1 MALAQVFRHF
11 NGYAHVLVAAPSA
24 VDALNTLALELEH
37 VARLRALVYGVAH
50 LAVERRHRDFRAECS
65 LRECDWHIAP
75 NVVAAARENG
85 MRTNC
90 NVYVQVAVRT
100 AVGAGIALAADIQN
114 LIVID
119 TRRNGNLDRLL
130 TADLALAVARFAR
143 GIDNL
148 ASAVAAV
155 ARACGLHH
163 AERCALVDAH
173 LAGAAAVRTGLGAC
187 ALSRAGAVAIRAIF
201 DLVVGHIFLAAL
213 CRFLKRKGDARL
225 HVTAAARCVRVR
237 TASAAPETAAEEAV
251 ENIGKIKTACAA
263 GIRISAARAAS
274 EVRVYARKAELVV
287 ARLLVFIRKYLI
299 RFVDF
304 LKLRFRIFISGIQV
318 RVVLLCKLAVRL
330 FNHIVCCALIDPKHF
345 IIIFFVVRHPLSSP
359 RKLQKARDAFRLPLR
374 F

>member
-1 MALAQVFRHF
+1 
-11 NGYAHVLVAAPSA
+11 
-24 VDALNTLALELEH
+24 
-37 VARLRALVYGVAH
+37 
-50 LAVERRHRDFRAECS
+50 
-65 LRECDWHIAP
+65 
-75 NVVAAARENG
+75 

-100 AVGAGIALAADIQN
+100 AVGTGIALAADIQN

-130 TADLALAVARFAR
+130 AADLTLAVARFAR

-173 LAGAAAVRTGLGAC
+173 LAGAAAVRAGLGAC

-213 CRFLKRKGDARL
+213 CRFLKRKGDACL
-225 HVTAAARCVRVR
+225 YVTAAARCVRVR
-237 TASAAPETAAEEAV
+237 TASAAPETATEEAV

-263 GIRISAARAAS
+263 GIRISAARAAA

-287 ARLLVFIRKYLI
+287 AHLLVFIRKYLI

-330 FNHIVCCALIDPKHF
+330 FNHIV
-345 IIIFFVVRHPLSSP
+345 
-359 RKLQKARDAFRLPLR
+359 
-374 F
+374 

>member
-1 MALAQVFRHF
+1 MCLVFKQVFDLAEEAFTLLIVLFVGILFKFLQKLFLALAQVFRHF
-11 NGYAHVLVAAPSA
+11 NGHAHVLVAASSA

-50 LAVERRHRDFRAECS
+50 LTVERRHRDFRAECS
-65 LRECDWHIAP
+65 LRERDWHIAP

-100 AVGAGIALAADIQN
+100 TVGAGIALAADIQN

-130 TADLALAVARFAR
+130 AADLTLAVARFAR

-173 LAGAAAVRTGLGAC
+173 LAGAAAVRAGLGAC
-187 ALSRAGAVAIRAIF
+187 ALSRTGAVAIRAIF

-213 CRFLKRKGDARL
+213 CRFLK
-225 HVTAAARCVRVR
+225 
-237 TASAAPETAAEEAV
+237 
-251 ENIGKIKTACAA
+251 
-263 GIRISAARAAS
+263 
-274 EVRVYARKAELVV
+274 
-287 ARLLVFIRKYLI
+287 
-299 RFVDF
+299 
-304 LKLRFRIFISGIQV
+304 
-318 RVVLLCKLAVRL
+318 
-330 FNHIVCCALIDPKHF
+330 
-345 IIIFFVVRHPLSSP
+345 
-359 RKLQKARDAFRLPLR
+359 
-374 F
+374 